1 MAVTT
6 FTSSEVS
13 LGVQPKGLRVGLIAA
28 SAIYSLTA
36 VSLTTGDVIQL
47 VKVPANATV
56 VGMYLSATHS
66 AGSIVVGDGVDTDRY
81 HAGYAMS
88 VSAGVSGMSGIYVPY
103 TYSTD
108 DTIDAT
114 ISASVS
120 MSTGSGAINLTVLY
134 AMDT

>member
-1 MAVTT
+1 MTV
-6 FTSSEVS
+6 FVSSEAS
-13 LGVQPKGLRVGLIAA
+13 AGVQPKGLRVGLIAS

-36 VSLTTGDVIQL
+36 VSLTASDSVQM
-47 VKVPANATV
+47 VKVPQGATV
-56 VGMYLSATHS
+56 VGMILSATHS
-66 AGSIVVGDGVDTDRY
+66 AGSITIGDGVDTDRY

-88 VSAGVSGMSGIYVPY
+88 VSAGVSSFSGIYVPY

>member
-1 MAVTT
+1 MAITT
-6 FTSSEVS
+6 YTSPEVS
-13 LGVQPKGLRVGLIAA
+13 AGVQPKGLRVGLIAS
-28 SAIYSLTA
+28 SAVYSFSA
-36 VSLTTGDVIQL
+36 VSLTAGDVVQL
-47 VKVPANATV
+47 VKVPQGATV
-56 VGMYLSATHS
+56 VGMLLSATNS
-66 AGSIVVGDGVDTDRY
+66 AGSIIVGDGVDTDRY

-114 ISASVS
+114 ISASAS
-120 MSTGSGAINLTVLY
+120 NSIGSGAINLTVLY

>member
-1 MAVTT
+1 MTV
-6 FTSSEVS
+6 FVS
-13 LGVQPKGLRVGLIAA
+13 PEISAGVQPKGLRVGLIAA
-28 SAIYSLTA
+28 SAIYSFTA
-36 VSLTTGDVIQL
+36 VSLTASDSVQL
-47 VKVPANATV
+47 IKVPQGATV
-56 VGMYLSATHS
+56 VGMLVSATHT
-66 AGSIVVGDGVDTDRY
+66 AGSITIGDGVDTDRY

-88 VSAGVSGMSGIYVPY
+88 ASAGVSTMSGMYVPY

-120 MSTGSGAINLTVLY
+120 MSLGSGAINLTVIY

>member
-1 MAVTT
+1 MAITT
-6 FTSSEVS
+6 FTSSDVS
-13 LGVQPKGLRVGLIAA
+13 AGVQPKGLRVGVIA
-28 SAIYSLTA
+28 SSVVYSLTA
-36 VSLTTGDVIQL
+36 VSLTAGDVIQL
-47 VKVPANATV
+47 VKVPQGATV

-66 AGSIVVGDGVDTDRY
+66 AGSIIVGDGVDTDRY
-81 HAGYAMS
+81 HSGYAMS
-88 VSAGVSGMSGIYVPY
+88 VSAAVQGMTGIYVPY

-120 MSTGSGAINLTVLY
+120 MSLGSGAINLTVLY